1 MSPSFLLA
9 IAVCGPVI
17 GAFLLPLLGR
27 LSAGVRNYFSL
38 LLVLISLLCSV
49 ALIPGVLQGRVAVF
63 EIPLPWGAGFIL
75 AADALAVLMAV
86 VSSGVGAVIVIYSFD
101 YIRHYEHQN
110 EYYSMV
116 VLFLG
121 AMMGLVYSRS
131 LLFLYLFWEL
141 TAIASWRLIGFYRT
155 PRDLLRADKA
165 FLVTFFGATLLLV
178 AIVAI
183 YGAYG
188 TFDLAAL
195 RGKRLAFALTPLIL
209 TGILSK
215 SATLPFHTWLPDAGV
230 APSPVTAL
238 LHAAVLVK
246 IGLYVFARLLLVT
259 FIIDPFWDHLLLA
272 IAASSA
278 VVAAGAALIE
288 TDLKR
293 IIAYSTVSQIGFIF
307 LGLGSGT
314 VAGIAGGLLYLLAHG
329 LAKGGLFLSAGV
341 IEQATGTR
349 DVTRLGGLLRTMP
362 VTAVAFLACAFSIM
376 GIPPFLGFY
385 SKYLVIA
392 GALGS
397 GEGVLS
403 AVFLFGALL
412 TILYLFRLF
421 SLVFLGEPKGI
432 PAREGSTLMIA
443 SVCVLAVLSLAGGL
457 LVQYPARLVAAIG
470 LEIHGIGP

>member
-1 MSPSFLLA
+1 MSPSFLPA

-27 LSAGVRNYFSL
+27 LSAGLRNLFSL
-38 LLVLISLLCSV
+38 LLVAISLACSI
-49 ALIPGVLQGRVAVF
+49 ALIPGAVAGRVVTF
-63 EIPLPWGAGFIL
+63 EILLPWGASFVL
-75 AADALAVLMAV
+75 AADALAVLMALI
-86 VSSGVGAVIVIYSFD
+86 SSGVGAIIVIYSFD
-101 YIRHYEHQN
+101 YIRRYEHQN
-110 EYYSMV
+110 EYYTMV
-116 VLFLG
+116 ALFLG

-131 LLFLYLFWEL
+131 LLYLYLFWEL
-141 TAIASWRLIGFYRT
+141 TAISSWRLIGFYRS
-155 PRDLLRADKA
+155 PRDLIRADKA

-178 AIVAI
+178 AIVGI
-183 YGAYG
+183 YGTYG

-195 RGKRLAFALTPLIL
+195 RGKPLAFWLAPLL
-209 TGILSK
+209 LVGILSK

-246 IGLYVFARLLLVT
+246 IGLYVFARLFLVT
-259 FIIDPFWDHLLLA
+259 FVVDPLWSHLLLA

-278 VVAAGAALIE
+278 IVAAGAALVE

-293 IIAYSTVSQIGFIF
+293 IIAYSTVSQIAFIF
-307 LGLGSGT
+307 LGLASGS
-314 VAGIAGGLLYLLAHG
+314 AMGIAGGLLYLLAHG

-341 IEQATGTR
+341 IEQATHTR
-349 DVTRLGGLLRTMP
+349 DVTRLGGLIRTMP

-392 GALGS
+392 GALES
-397 GEGVLS
+397 GQGLL
-403 AVFLFGALL
+403 AGLFLFGALL

-421 SLVFLGEPKGI
+421 ALVFLGEPRGAL
-432 PAREGSTLMIA
+432 AREGSPLMIA
-443 SVCVLAVLSLAGGL
+443 AVCLLAVLSLGGGL
-457 LVQYPARLVAAIG
+457 LAQYPAHLVAAIG
-470 LEIHGIGP
+470 LEVHGVGP